1 MVRLNEGDMSKDPAI
16 PHDPRKSG
24 PSAFHVV
31 QGIRKKLEQET
42 IEEIKKNDAD
52 GSLVALYKIH
62 SLIPDLIK
70 MPREEIVDLCANS
83 VVYNKDDVVVLNKP
97 YGLSVT
103 EGPAQFISLKSIL
116 PALRKLLVPKS
127 KTLIPVHRLD
137 RCTTGLLMLAASE
150 FRLSELKDMFARRE
164 VTKKYLCL
172 TKMVPEPPSG
182 TIKVP
187 IGEKKIG
194 GNFKMVPLLITNGEK
209 KGKYRGC
216 IGEARLVETTYEV
229 IKEGTKCAH
238 IGLFEPLMAFEGS
251 NSDESSMSNLARAK
265 HQIRT
270 HLGLSL
276 GTPVI
281 GDHKYSNYLGVQP
294 QRLPGEVLDK
304 LGIRAS
310 KARHLPMYLH
320 ASEIQI
326 PDFIR
331 GHDFHLKADIPR
343 FFAYTIKRL
352 HLRPL

>member
-83 VVYNKDDVVVLNKP
+83 VVYNKDDLVVLNKP

-229 IKEGTKCAH
+229 IKEGTKCALVECTSQY
-238 IGLFEPLMAFEGS
+238 G
-251 NSDESSMSNLARAK
+251 AK

-320 ASEIQI
+320 ASEVITCNLK
-326 PDFIR
+326 
-331 GHDFHLKADIPR
+331 HL
-343 FFAYTIKRL
+343 
-352 HLRPL
+352 